1 MPDPTLSP
9 SSANDVAVPAASTTT
24 EVTATVTTTTTQPVK
39 ESVTI
44 GDDDVDYSKYS
55 KGDIVNGI
63 TIHHILLQYRDAI
76 VFTSPTERIYFW
88 HRLGERGDEAVVE
101 FYRLTSKCTARLKE
115 AYRRQ
120 VNNLLG
126 AALAEA
132 LSMPA
137 GADLKKAFVAVDA
150 FIDAHGP
157 IEDVFGHTE
166 EWVVYL
172 DPDGDLICD
181 YPAVSEEAAPL
192 LTEFYRLQQLG
203 NASLPAD
210 ENRALNKILG
220 TELSIA
226 LQRTPA
232 PSVEDAF
239 SASRD
244 YIQLRN
250 ESRMRALYI
259 SASLVAAVVF
269 GLACW
274 AIIRDDLGLLLG
286 CVGGIIG
293 ATISVLQRSATLEIR
308 RFLPRAQ
315 VAIQGGVR
323 ITLGVLFGLLI
334 VAASRSGIALSSFAS
349 SANSLFLAGVAAG
362 FSERFIP
369 DLLTKITSEGSS
381 GNQAAAT
388 KAATSSAASGR
399 A

>member
-1 MPDPTLSP
+1 M
-9 SSANDVAVPAASTTT
+9 
-24 EVTATVTTTTTQPVK
+24 
-39 ESVTI
+39 TI

>member
-9 SSANDVAVPAASTTT
+9 SSANDVAVPAASTPT
-24 EVTATVTTTTTQPVK
+24 ETATAQPAVTTA
-39 ESVTI
+39 E
-44 GDDDVDYSKYS
+44 DDVDYSKYG
-55 KGDIVNGI
+55 KGDLVHGI
-63 TIHHILLQYRDAI
+63 QIHHILLQYRDAI
-76 VFTSPTERIYFW
+76 VFTSPTSRIYFW
-88 HRLGERGDEAVVE
+88 HRLGPRGDRALVE

-132 LSMPA
+132 LSMPETS
-137 GADLKKAFVAVDA
+137 DLKTAFVAVDGY
-150 FIDAHGP
+150 IDGHGP
-157 IEDVFGHTE
+157 IEDVFGHSE

-181 YPAVSEEAAPL
+181 YPAVSEQSAPL

-203 NASLPAD
+203 NASLPTD
-210 ENRALNKILG
+210 ENHALNKILG

-259 SASLVAAVVF
+259 SASLTAAVVF

-274 AIIRDDLGLLLG
+274 ALIRNDLGLLLG

-334 VAASRSGIALSSFAS
+334 VAAARADVALGTFAS
-349 SANSLFLAGVAAG
+349 SVNSLFLAGVAAG

-369 DLLTKITSEGSS
+369 DLLTKITSEGS
-381 GNQAAAT
+381 GNQAAGAKSAT
-388 KAATSSAASGR
+388 TSAASGR